1 MHVIVLLV
9 ITAFIFLLYDQLQE
23 LHCSVL
29 LCLYSCLS
37 TTICTSTSTQFSKAI
52 ILPRDTVI
60 KLDNILN
67 INHLSLVLRL
77 LLQSS
82 TWTYSGKSLVQTWVI
97 RTSRG
102 TMFIYLANVT
112 PLQIQHAHI
121 RECSWELKCFDKWN
135 NIVNLSFTYRL
146 SKRFLAVYRIYHSW
160 YALIP
165 EQCHGNAVIQVRF
178 NWSVLEEGMA
188 LVSAAVLLLF
198 LVSCSARDFSF
209 TFKLGAGKSECFY
222 DYIHEGAFL
231 EVEFQVSRCEWWGEI
246 VIA

>member
-1 MHVIVLLV
+1 MYVIVLLV

-29 LCLYSCLS
+29 LCLYSWLL

-52 ILPRDTVI
+52 ILHRVI

-135 NIVNLSFTYRL
+135 NIVNLKFHL
-146 SKRFLAVYRIYHSW
+146 SIIQTFPGRIPYIPLLICTHSETVSW
-160 YALIP
+160 ECGNPGAL
-165 EQCHGNAVIQVRF
+165 
-178 NWSVLEEGMA
+178 
-188 LVSAAVLLLF
+188 
-198 LVSCSARDFSF
+198 
-209 TFKLGAGKSECFY
+209 
-222 DYIHEGAFL
+222 
-231 EVEFQVSRCEWWGEI
+231 
-246 VIA
+246 